1 MAMVMVMVM
10 AVCEAVAVLFSGFMV
25 GSVTE
30 EECEE
35 KVEPERRHVA
45 VVPVYTQIRQKSS
58 SRRSSA
64 EFVKKAE
71 QRGIRFATALP
82 RI

>member
-58 SRRSSA
+58 SSA